1 MQSIERQE
9 QSQTAAHDC
18 RIHNLP
24 KRHALRSLEMIPNNK
39 PNKTTTMSILNKIK
53 SGRIGRSQKVVIYA
67 PEGFGKST
75 LASQFPNPLFLDVE
89 DSTAQMDVARIGAA
103 DLPDLAAF
111 ESALAEIVKAKPCQT
126 LVVDTIDW
134 LEEMAVKAV
143 IEADDKKYGAKNIE
157 EVGGGF
163 GKGYNFLTSRMNV
176 VLSKLDRVIDAG
188 IHVVLLAHASVVR
201 FDPPDGVGAYDRY
214 ELKLFKDRK
223 GGKGTASLVKE
234 WADLVIFGNWR
245 TQIAEKGKGDNAT
258 YKGVGGRERLMN
270 CNRCSAWDAKNRHG
284 MKDVE
289 KWDISVMAEAFKRV
303 GAAWGDTPAAPV
315 TINAEALKT
324 EPVATPEPQPVG
336 AAQAPVTVKED
347 TIPGT
352 AVDPELERIVK
363 PHAEAVT
370 AYLVKAGKIGAGQGW
385 SDMPKDFADRIKRNP
400 ARFLEVVGVK
410 GKEAA

>member
-1 MQSIERQE
+1 
-9 QSQTAAHDC
+9 
-18 RIHNLP
+18 
-24 KRHALRSLEMIPNNK
+24 
-39 PNKTTTMSILNKIK
+39 MSILSKIQTGK
-53 SGRIGRSQKVVIYA
+53 IGRAQKVVVYG

-75 LASQFPNPLFLDVE
+75 LASQFPSPLFLDVE
-89 DSTAQMDVARIGAA
+89 DSTAQMDVARIGSS

-111 ESALAEIVKAKPCQT
+111 ESALAEVVKAKPCQT

-163 GKGYNFLTSRMNV
+163 GKGYNFLTSRMNI

-234 WADLVIFGNWR
+234 WADMVLFGNWR
-245 TQIAEKGKGDNAT
+245 TQIAEKGKGDAAT
-258 YKGVGGRERLMN
+258 FKGVGGRERLLN
-270 CNRCSAWDAKNRHG
+270 CNRCAAWDAKNRHG

-289 KWDISVMAEAFKRV
+289 KWEIGVIETAFKSV
-303 GAAWGDTPAAPV
+303 NAPWGTAVVAPV
-315 TINAEALKT
+315 VEAPKVEAPKVEEAPL
-324 EPVATPEPQPVG
+324 VVS
-336 AAQAPVTVKED
+336 APVTVKED

-352 AVDPELERIVK
+352 PVDAELERIVK
-363 PHAEAVT
+363 PHGAVVT
-370 AYLVKAGKIGAGQGW
+370 AYLVKAGKIAAGQSW
-385 SDMPKDFADRIKRNP
+385 VDMPKDFAERVKKNP
-400 ARFLEVVGVK
+400 ARFLEVAGVE
-410 GKEAA
+410 GRAA